1 MKVSIIGTGYVGL
14 VTGVGLA
21 SVGHSVTCFDVRE
34 SVVLSLTAGIP
45 PIFEEGLD
53 GLLARLLESGSISFS
68 LPDSDRLAEADI
80 IMIAVGTPS
89 KDGDIDLNQIRN
101 AAELAG
107 CAVKTA
113 DHPIAIIVKSTVVP
127 GTTSGLVLEAVAAAS
142 GADRASFGIG
152 MNPEFLREGSA
163 LVDFTTPDR
172 IIIGFEDDLAR
183 DKLRELYANFL
194 CPKLEVNTQT
204 AELTKY
210 ANNMYLALQ
219 ISAANEI
226 ANVAARIGGIDP
238 LDVVEGVLSDHRWS
252 GGRGA
257 AGAHPIAKYL
267 IPGPG
272 FGGSCFPKD
281 VEAFREFGKTLD
293 LPMRMSSAI
302 LEVNGAQPEF
312 SLDSMTDGL
321 PSLDGQRVLVL
332 GLSFKPQTDDV
343 RETPALGM
351 IRALRAA
358 GAIVLAHDPLAMS
371 AYAGIDGGEMEF
383 VLDWSAVVPIVAAV
397 LVVTPWVAYE
407 GIAGLLTSGQV
418 LLDPRRSIDPAGL
431 AADVVY
437 RSIGVKQ

>member
-1 MKVSIIGTGYVGL
+1 VKVAIIGTGYVGL

-21 SVGHSVTCFDVRE
+21 SVGHSVTCFDMRE
-34 SVVLSLTAGIP
+34 SVVTSLTAGIP
-45 PIFEEGLD
+45 PIFEEGLED
-53 GLLARLLESGSISFS
+53 LLTRLLETGSISFS

-89 KDGDIDLNQIRN
+89 KDGDIDLSQIRS

-107 CAVKTA
+107 RAVKAA

-127 GTTSGLVLEAVAAAS
+127 GTTSGLVLETIAAS

-152 MNPEFLREGSA
+152 MNPEFLREGTA

-172 IIIGFEDDLAR
+172 IVIGFEDGLAR
-183 DKLRELYANFL
+183 DRLRELYADFP
-194 CPKLEVNTQT
+194 CPKLEVNTKT

-226 ANVAARIGGIDP
+226 ANVAARVGGIDP

-252 GGRGA
+252 GGHGA

-302 LEVNGAQPEF
+302 LDVNGAQPGF

-351 IRALRAA
+351 IRALRVA
-358 GAIVLAHDPLAMS
+358 GATVLAHDPLAMD
-371 AYAGIDGGEMEF
+371 AYAGVDGGETEF
-383 VLDWSAVVPIVAAV
+383 VVDWQAVVPTVDAV
-397 LVVTPWVAYE
+397 LVVTPWADYR

-418 LLDPRRSIDPAGL
+418 LLDPRRSVDPESL
-431 AADVVY
+431 SADVVY
-437 RSIGVKQ
+437 RSIGVQQ